1 MPLFVVL
8 REGATL
14 DEDLTGRVKASI
26 RETLSPRHVPD
37 AVFAVPDVPRTL
49 SGKKLEIPIKKLF
62 AGVPIAQAANLDAM
76 SNPDVMQHYADLV
89 ARIRS

>member
-1 MPLFVVL
+1 
-8 REGATL
+8 
-14 DEDLTGRVKASI
+14 
-26 RETLSPRHVPD
+26 
-37 AVFAVPDVPRTL
+37 VFAVPDVPRTL